1 MFASNY
7 WRVTHMARN
16 YDGVPMCIMHS
27 QLSFA
32 TGATAFVQIKWTK
45 GKSNPFIELDKTNW
59 HFPPDMQV
67 QFSIKL
73 DNDHHEFVGVSKIDS
88 KRGGMSVLVTYLME
102 EGNDWLDAFA
112 SSEAMTIN
120 FQSGNE
126 PRWSLKMAGSRDA
139 TKSFR
144 ACVKILGDTSPAP
157 QATSPVPQAPPT
169 SPIPDANPV
178 QTVPVKP
185 KGEKI

>member
-1 MFASNY
+1 
-7 WRVTHMARN
+7 MARN
-16 YDGVPMCIMHS
+16 DDGKPMCIMQS
-27 QLSFA
+27 QISLTNGS
-32 TGATAFVQIKWTK
+32 TGFVSIKWIK
-45 GKSNPFIELDKTNW
+45 GHSNPFIQLAKTNW
-59 HFPPDMQV
+59 QFAPDLQV
-67 QFSIKL
+67 PFSIKL
-73 DNDHHEFVGVSKIDS
+73 DKGSREFVGVSKSYSHSSLIY
-88 KRGGMSVLVTYLME
+88 THLMD

-169 SPIPDANPV
+169 SPIPDANPA